1 MAGREDDVADDKSLL
16 VVLVET
22 NPRYWAAS
30 EGKGDGTAAANGLA
44 SVLKATTVFLN
55 SFFALNQQNRAA
67 VIAVHDDGCHYLYT
81 SPLGGAID
89 DEAEDAEDARWTNKV
104 GGLDPLQTEAGPTML
119 TRLGELNAGDASAS
133 ATGKKRTKTATPS
146 SRAAMSSPFAGAL
159 SLALC
164 YCNRAQTLETAAG
177 LRVRPR
183 ILCLQASQDNPTD
196 YISMMNAIFSA
207 QRQSIPIDAFA
218 LGEHDS
224 PFLQQA
230 AHITRGAYVKPTR
243 GAGLL
248 QYLLS
253 TAALDMRSR
262 SHLKLPAAR
271 GVDFRASCFCHKRPV
286 SVGFV
291 CSVCLSI
298 FCERRSSCDT
308 CGADFAADAQ
318 VTSVPSA

>member
-1 MAGREDDVADDKSLL
+1 MAAREDDVADDKSLL

-30 EGKGDGTAAANGLA
+30 EGKGDGTAAANGLS
-44 SVLKATTVFLN
+44 SVLEATTVFLN

-81 SPLGGAID
+81 SPL
-89 DEAEDAEDARWTNKV
+89 
-104 GGLDPLQTEAGPTML
+104 
-119 TRLGELNAGDASAS
+119 ELNAGDASAS

-218 LGEHDS
+218 LGEHDL

-230 AHITRGAYVKPTR
+230 AHITRGAYVKPTH

>member
-1 MAGREDDVADDKSLL
+1 MAARDDDASDDKSLL

-22 NPRYWAAS
+22 NPRYWAAK
-30 EGKGDGTAAANGLA
+30 EGKGDGTAAASGLS
-44 SVLKATTVFLN
+44 SVLEATTVFLN

-81 SPLGGAID
+81 SPLGAVID
-89 DEAEDAEDARWTNKV
+89 DDDEDAEDARWTNKV

-119 TRLGELNAGDASAS
+119 TRLSELNDEGGSTS
-133 ATGKKRTKTATPS
+133 TTGKKRSNPETS
-146 SRAAMSSPFAGAL
+146 SRAALSSPFAGAL

-164 YCNRAQTLETAAG
+164 YCNRAQTLETTAG

-230 AHITRGAYVKPTR
+230 AHITRGAYVKPTK
-243 GAGLL
+243 GDGLL

-253 TAALDMRSR
+253 TAAMDMRSR
-262 SHLKLPAAR
+262 AHLKLPAAR

-286 SVGFV
+286 SVGYV

-298 FCERRSSCDT
+298 FCERRSACDT
-308 CGADFAADAQ
+308 CGADFAADVQ
-318 VTSVPSA
+318 GTSVPSA